1 MNNFLSK
8 KTISLCQKTKKM
20 LLIKTVINNKM
31 PHLNICVIKKK
42 LWNKLKVQFSN
53 FKINLDPPFNFN
65 AIERKLK
72 FRQQFI
78 LNLSIFYWEK
88 HFFIKSILYLKL
100 YNRSSFFMKKKHDDN
115 VNSSNSIPP
124 MFQYV
129 WVGGE
134 IRPEYLSTILKI
146 SAAAFRSGFEETI
159 IWTDNDEYINEPLRR
174 SDLKSLANKYNS
186 SRKKILQLKICII
199 NQLTNPIQNCL
210 CLQKL

>member
-1 MNNFLSK
+1 
-8 KTISLCQKTKKM
+8 
-20 LLIKTVINNKM
+20 
-31 PHLNICVIKKK
+31 
-42 LWNKLKVQFSN
+42 
-53 FKINLDPPFNFN
+53 
-65 AIERKLK
+65 
-72 FRQQFI
+72 
-78 LNLSIFYWEK
+78 
-88 HFFIKSILYLKL
+88 
-100 YNRSSFFMKKKHDDN
+100 
-115 VNSSNSIPP
+115 